1 MYNMYSMYNGVVI
14 VVFTLKKQTLISAGD
29 VADALFFIEDA
40 SIIYPNGFRT
50 PVPVAT
56 WDVPQL

>member
-29 VADALFFIEDA
+29 VADALFFFEDA

-56 WDVPQL
+56 